1 MLVGLGRVT
10 GWHWFMDLMPDH
22 RHACSSMDNAQ
33 TTETLVASLIS
44 LLEAGTSPW
53 RREWDAV
60 RGGHHA
66 NLRSGLRYRGV
77 NPILLTM
84 GMHLRGSALPYWC
97 GYRHAAASVR
107 TSMIANHGD

>member
-1 MLVGLGRVT
+1 
-10 GWHWFMDLMPDH
+10 MDLMPDH

-44 LLEAGTSPW
+44 LLEAGTSPR

-60 RGGHHA
+60 SSGHHG
-66 NLRSGLRYRGV
+66 NLRSGRRYRGG
-77 NPILLTM
+77 NPIPLTM
-84 GMHLRGSALPYWC
+84 GMHLRGLALPYWC

-107 TSMIANHGD
+107 TSMIANHGG